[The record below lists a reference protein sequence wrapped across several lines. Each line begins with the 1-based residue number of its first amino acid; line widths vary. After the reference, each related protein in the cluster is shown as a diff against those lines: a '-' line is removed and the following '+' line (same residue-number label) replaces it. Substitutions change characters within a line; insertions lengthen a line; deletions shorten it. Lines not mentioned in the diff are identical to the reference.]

1 MDVSGHYSH
10 MDWGIMDGRWRGGDD
25 DDGDDLL
32 RIPVPAGC
40 RTELLIPE
48 IEIASAAERRCV
60 SRNMVDPPSI
70 FRSRGLSSPKGRV
83 GGCPRCPHPSWARAH
98 PDRKSVV

>member
-1 MDVSGHYSH
+1 MV
-10 MDWGIMDGRWRGGDD
+10 DGEALVMTMAMISFESSSRQG
-25 DDGDDLL
+25 
-32 RIPVPAGC
+32 A

-70 FRSRGLSSPKGRV
+70 FRSRGLCSPKGRV
-83 GGCPRCPHPSWARAH
+83 GGVPEVPTP
-98 PDRKSVV
+98 